1 MKNKPVELIG
11 TYTHKSQHVI
21 TVCDNVHVIDYYR
34 FT

>member
-21 TVCDNVHVIDYYR
+21 TVYDNVHAIVIAGC
-34 FT
+34 